1 MDKLIIIVL
10 AVLIILYLTSAV
22 KEHFDN
28 TSNIQLKDLAAYE
41 CKHLGEEA
49 KEINKL
55 MSSCNAPNKGQG
67 QRETINDKWQ
77 CVDNVNRKIF
87 NDRERNLWCA
97 AKDDKPFVSN
107 LDFKVSPAPA
117 PQNDNDIEATS
128 KVSTIPIGMIQND
141 FDSLNKSRNQN
152 MESQSVNFN
161 GQLNTPTKPIPE
173 SPKPLAPAS
182 PDFPLNL
189 SVASKE
195 HFGSASEAE
204 TKIKSPSNFVNDINT
219 DVIASGMLNK
229 YDLFRPP
236 YLEGVDASIR
246 RIYSEVQ

>member
-1 MDKLIIIVL
+1 
-10 AVLIILYLTSAV
+10 LTSAV

-49 KEINKL
+49 KEINKY

-87 NDRERNLWCA
+87 NDRERDLWCA

-107 LDFKVSPAPA
+107 LDFKVSPVPA

-141 FDSLNKSRNQN
+141 FDSLNKARQN
-152 MESQSVNFN
+152 LPDPVNFN
-161 GQLNTPTKPIPE
+161 GKIN
-173 SPKPLAPAS
+173 KPLAPAS

-189 SVASKE
+189 SVTSKE
-195 HFGSASEAE
+195 HFGSESEA
-204 TKIKSPSNFVNDINT
+204 KSKSPSNFVNDINT
-219 DVIASGMLNK
+219 EVVASGMLNK
-229 YDLFRPP
+229 YNLFRPP
-236 YLEGVDASIR
+236 YLEGVDASISR
-246 RIYSEVQ
+246 LYSEVQ